1 MRGHLQAQSNLG
13 LMYWEGKG
21 VEKDLKRAYY
31 WLAVAVEQGDDE
43 APGHLKRVATDM
55 SPDEVK
61 EADTKAKE
69 WMKTARKMWR

>member
-1 MRGHLQAQSNLG
+1 
-13 LMYWEGKG
+13 
-21 VEKDLKRAYY
+21 LKRI
-31 WLAVAVEQGDDE
+31 
-43 APGHLKRVATDM
+43 ATDM